1 MASGVFRGRAEE
13 PLVFRR
19 RFCLWLILSGT
30 GLYFFANIQR
40 VAIPGA
46 IFDLLQEDLHLSA
59 PGVTALG
66 SVFMYVYAL
75 NQLLIGLFVS
85 RYGGRRVILPGALL
99 FCLGSLL
106 FPLSS
111 GGWLYVSRALTGFGA
126 SSLYLALIDETI
138 RACRK
143 NYAIVVSL
151 VITAG
156 YAGGIVANAPFVALV
171 RMTGWQRALLGVA
184 GLTIFCYLLFAAV
197 SSLRKLPP
205 VHRGA
210 PFRLSPFLQVLGRGN
225 NRMVFL
231 FSGLNFGL
239 YYVIQTVIGKKFLE
253 DFCRFS
259 SPDAAWI
266 LSLTGLISAVAGTLL
281 AVLSRLAG
289 NRRAVF
295 CRIAGAVSISV
306 FGLITLLLL
315 FDLRSGW
322 IALLF
327 CLLASTGSMSSIA
340 IPLLHETNP
349 RDLAGPAVC
358 FMNFSFYLAVAFFG
372 NLSGWLLNTF
382 PPEAVGKTLVYPRN
396 SYLAVFAVLALAS
409 IAVFG
414 GAMRLRDRTAWRI

>member
-1 MASGVFRGRAEE
+1 MVFRKVHGGEAD

-19 RFCLWLILSGT
+19 RFFLLLILCGT

-40 VAIPGA
+40 VAVPGA

-171 RMTGWQRALLGVA
+171 RMTGWQRALIGVA
-184 GLTIFCYLLFAAV
+184 GLTILCYLLFAAV

>member
-1 MASGVFRGRAEE
+1 MTSGASRNRAAD

-30 GLYFFANIQR
+30 ALYFFANIQR
-40 VAIPGA
+40 VAVPGA
-46 IFDLLQEDLHLSA
+46 IFDLLQEDLHLAA

-85 RYGGRRVILPGALL
+85 RYGGRRVILPGALF
-99 FCLGSLL
+99 FCLGSLF

-126 SSLYLALIDETI
+126 SSLYLAIIDETI

-143 NYAIVVSL
+143 NYAIAVSL

-156 YAGGIVANAPFVALV
+156 YAGGIVANAPFVAVV
-171 RMTGWQRALLGVA
+171 RAVGWQATLLGVA
-184 GLTIFCYLLFAAV
+184 AVTILFYLLFAAI
-197 SSLRKLPP
+197 SAQRKLPP
-205 VHRGA
+205 VRRDV
-210 PFRLSPFLQVLGRGN
+210 PFRFSPFLQVLRERN

-253 DFCRFS
+253 DFCGFS

-295 CRIAGAVSISV
+295 CRIAGVVSLSV
-306 FGLITLLLL
+306 FGIIVFLLLL
-315 FDLRSGW
+315 DLRSGW

-349 RDLAGPAVC
+349 RELAGPAVC
-358 FMNFSFYLAVAFFG
+358 FMNFSFYLAVACFG
-372 NLSGWLLNTF
+372 NLTGWLLNSF
-382 PPEAVGKTLVYPRN
+382 PPETVGRTLVYSRN

-409 IAVFG
+409 AAVFF
-414 GAMRLRDRTAWRI
+414 GAMKLRERRARRI

>member
-1 MASGVFRGRAEE
+1 M
-13 PLVFRR
+13 
-19 RFCLWLILSGT
+19 
-30 GLYFFANIQR
+30 
-40 VAIPGA
+40 
-46 IFDLLQEDLHLSA
+46 
-59 PGVTALG
+59 
-66 SVFMYVYAL
+66 
-75 NQLLIGLFVS
+75 
-85 RYGGRRVILPGALL
+85 
-99 FCLGSLL
+99 
-106 FPLSS
+106 
-111 GGWLYVSRALTGFGA
+111 
-126 SSLYLALIDETI
+126 
-138 RACRK
+138 
-143 NYAIVVSL
+143 VSL

-184 GLTIFCYLLFAAV
+184 GLTILCYLLFAAV

-295 CRIAGAVSISV
+295 CRIAGAVSVSV

-315 FDLRSGW
+315 CDLHSGW

-349 RDLAGPAVC
+349 RELAGPAVC

-382 PPEAVGKTLVYPRN
+382 PPETVGNTLVYPRN

-409 IAVFG
+409 VAVLL
-414 GAMRLRDRTAWRI
+414 GALNVRERAGRRI

>member
-1 MASGVFRGRAEE
+1 MDSGASRNRAAD

-30 GLYFFANIQR
+30 ALYFFANIQR
-40 VAIPGA
+40 VAVPGA
-46 IFDLLQEDLHLSA
+46 IFDLLQEDLHLAA

-99 FCLGSLL
+99 FCLGSLF
-106 FPLSS
+106 FPLSA

-126 SSLYLALIDETI
+126 SSLYLAIIDETI

-143 NYAIVVSL
+143 NYAIAVSL

-156 YAGGIVANAPFVALV
+156 YAGGIVANAPFVAVV
-171 RMTGWQRALLGVA
+171 RAVGWQAALLGVA
-184 GLTIFCYLLFAAV
+184 AVTILFYLLFVAV
-197 SSLRKLPP
+197 SAQRKLPP
-205 VHRGA
+205 VRRDV
-210 PFRLSPFLQVLGRGN
+210 PFRFSPFLQVLRERN

-253 DFCRFS
+253 DFCGFS

-266 LSLTGLISAVAGTLL
+266 LSLTGLISAIAGTLL

-295 CRIAGAVSISV
+295 CRIAGVVSLSV
-306 FGLITLLLL
+306 FGIIVFLLL
-315 FDLRSGW
+315 FDIRSGW

-349 RDLAGPAVC
+349 RELAGPAVC
-358 FMNFSFYLAVAFFG
+358 FMNFSFYLAVACFG
-372 NLSGWLLNTF
+372 NLTGWLLNSF
-382 PPEAVGKTLVYPRN
+382 PPETVGRTLVYSRN
-396 SYLAVFAVLALAS
+396 SYLAVFAVLAFAS
-409 IAVFG
+409 IAVFFG
-414 GAMRLRDRTAWRI
+414 SMKLRERRARRI

>member
-1 MASGVFRGRAEE
+1 MVFRTVRSGGAD

-19 RFCLWLILSGT
+19 RFFLRLILCGT

-40 VAIPGA
+40 VAVPGA
-46 IFDLLQEDLHLSA
+46 IFDLLQRDLHLSA

-111 GGWLYVSRALTGFGA
+111 GIWLYVSRALTGFGA

-156 YAGGIVANAPFVALV
+156 YAGGIVANAPFVAVV
-171 RMTGWQRALLGVA
+171 RAAGWQRTLLGVA
-184 GLTIFCYLLFAAV
+184 GLTILCYLLFAAV

-205 VHRGA
+205 VRRDV
-210 PFRLSPFLQVLGRGN
+210 PFRFSPFCQVLAVGN

-253 DFCRFS
+253 DFCGFS

-295 CRIAGAVSISV
+295 CRIAGAVSVSV

-315 FDLRSGW
+315 CDLHSGW

-349 RDLAGPAVC
+349 RELAGPAVC

-382 PPEAVGKTLVYPRN
+382 PPETVGNTLVYPRN

-409 IAVFG
+409 VAVLL
-414 GAMRLRDRTAWRI
+414 GALNVRERAGRRI

>member
-1 MASGVFRGRAEE
+1 MASGASRNRAAD

-19 RFCLWLILSGT
+19 RFFLRLILCGT

-40 VAIPGA
+40 VAVPGA
-46 IFDLLQEDLHLSA
+46 IFDLLQEDLRLSA

-75 NQLLIGLFVS
+75 NQLLIGLFVN
-85 RYGGRRVILPGALL
+85 RYGGRRVILPGAFL

-106 FPLSS
+106 FPLSA
-111 GGWLYVSRALTGFGA
+111 GGWLYFCRALTGFGA

-143 NYAIVVSL
+143 NYAIAVSL

-156 YAGGIVANAPFVALV
+156 YAGGIVANAPFAALARAV
-171 RMTGWQRALLGVA
+171 GWQRALLGVA
-184 GLTIFCYLLFAAV
+184 AATILFYLLFALV
-197 SSLRKLPP
+197 SCRRKLPP
-205 VHRGA
+205 VRRDV
-210 PFRLSPFLQVLGRGN
+210 PFRFSPFLQVFRERN
-225 NRMVFL
+225 NRIVFL

-253 DFCRFS
+253 DFCGFS

-289 NRRAVF
+289 NRRSLF
-295 CRIAGAVSISV
+295 CRIAGVVSLAV
-306 FGLITLLLL
+306 FGLTALLL
-315 FDLRSGW
+315 FLDIRSGW

-327 CLLASTGSMSSIA
+327 CLLASTGSMSSIV

-358 FMNFSFYLAVAFFG
+358 VMNFSFYLAVAFFG
-372 NLSGWLLNTF
+372 NLSGWLLNTT
-382 PPEAVGKTLVYPRN
+382 PPMPVGGVLVYSRD
-396 SYLAVFAVLALAS
+396 SYLAVFTALALAS
-409 IAVFG
+409 IAVCT
-414 GAMRLRDRTAWRI
+414 GAVRLRDRGARRI